1 VLCDFF
7 PEIEALK
14 LSKQD
19 LFVTPNFAFNQV
31 FMKREDGAL
40 LKTLDCMDAIPE
52 PIGTYLR
59 RVEKE
64 YHLWNFYW
72 IQKSPVG

>member
-1 VLCDFF
+1 
-7 PEIEALK
+7 
-14 LSKQD
+14 
-19 LFVTPNFAFNQV
+19 
-31 FMKREDGAL
+31 MKREDGAL

-64 YHLWNFYW
+64 YHLWDFYW
-72 IQKSPVG
+72 TLDIKKARLKNNRAFLARNEQT